1 MKRRSI
7 LLSVALIFLV
17 GAPALA
23 EKVYTN
29 ADLER
34 MFGKST
40 AKPAPTKTNKTPAAA
55 QLPDPLTWLQ
65 NRLADEESHRAEI
78 KVAEGR
84 VESAQTIVDEL
95 EQELAELRFA
105 YDSTFR
111 YRNRKQGNERLRYRQ
126 LTYRRMLQKF
136 EAAVEDLEL
145 AKQEL
150 VEIKRDRPYGPS

>member
-1 MKRRSI
+1 MKRRPI
-7 LLSVALIFLV
+7 LLSVVLILLV
-17 GAPALA
+17 SAPALA

-40 AKPAPTKTNKTPAAA
+40 TKPTPATTRAPSSA

-65 NRLADEESHRAEI
+65 NRLADEKSHRGEI
-78 KVAEGR
+78 KAAEER
-84 VESAQTIVDEL
+84 VEVAQAIVDRL

-111 YRNRKQGNERLRYRQ
+111 YRNRKQGTERLRYRQ

-136 EAAVEDLEL
+136 EAAAEDLEL
-145 AKQEL
+145 AKL
-150 VEIKRDRPYGPS
+150 DLAEIKRDRPYGPN

>member
-40 AKPAPTKTNKTPAAA
+40 AKPAPATSKAPTAV

-65 NRLADEESHRAEI
+65 NRLADEESHRAGI
-78 KVAEGR
+78 KAAEGR
-84 VESAQTIVDEL
+84 VEIAQAIVDEL

-150 VEIKRDRPYGPS
+150 VEIKRDRPYGPN